1 MRAAGRGGEG
11 HIGFD
16 KWTVKVPIWPSLWL
30 FLPALLST
38 LVLYYP
44 SFIPLLCS
52 PAHQC
57 KSTQARS
64 ERLTECKPTSALQRR
79 KEDRR
84 QGEVF
89 MTQSRVCKWL
99 AQSRPPFPQCGPVEK
114 RQPLT
119 FGIGNS
125 WTVQRCV
132 NAGVWERNLCWLI
145 GFSGN
150 R

>member
-30 FLPALLST
+30 FLPSLLSA

-64 ERLTECKPTSALQRR
+64 ERLTECKPTSTLWRR

-84 QGEVF
+84 QAEVF
-89 MTQSRVCKWL
+89 MTQSRVCK
-99 AQSRPPFPQCGPVEK
+99 
-114 RQPLT
+114 
-119 FGIGNS
+119 
-125 WTVQRCV
+125 
-132 NAGVWERNLCWLI
+132 
-145 GFSGN
+145 
-150 R
+150 